1 MFIRFK
7 WQLWT
12 YSTLIT
18 WWSSYS
24 RFVLHIDFTKH
35 PNRHWFWSWRSSSLK
50 KLNLKIQNRITAEEN
65 CMQTTKISGDIVS
78 ALLRNKSTKCYE
90 HMKLINALVNFGLIC
105 VLGIREFSLTFP
117 GHILQLEALHQ
128 YELNR
133 CDSGVRSSYINLTIL
148 WRVYFKRLFLKT

>member
-1 MFIRFK
+1 
-7 WQLWT
+7 
-12 YSTLIT
+12 
-18 WWSSYS
+18 
-24 RFVLHIDFTKH
+24 
-35 PNRHWFWSWRSSSLK
+35 
-50 KLNLKIQNRITAEEN
+50 
-65 CMQTTKISGDIVS
+65 MQTTKISGDIVS

-90 HMKLINALVNFGLIC
+90 HMKLINALVDFGLIC

-148 WRVYFKRLFLKT
+148 